1 MFQINEVHFII
12 INSPPSHPTALSDFT
27 FCICFPFSPQSNA
40 RLLPPAMDP
49 SVEPTAEVHQVAD
62 GVVARV
68 AATMDV
74 GDIVTNFQNLLAQ
87 RVCGSMRDA
96 VEDAVN
102 KAVKEKDA
110 TIANLHLENK
120 ALKDLYEISLGDL
133 FNIARDLQVAE
144 DVNLQL
150 HNQLAGLIKEVTEN
164 ASRNKRAITEARKA
178 ISLSSARYPSIS
190 PRKRTRSSS
199 VVDSR
204 NAKRKSSSK
213 SQEAAKEAP
222 SSATSSVAEAAAGDE
237 AAEQA
242 SSTAQASAQASVST
256 KPFGGLGVNVAKDA
270 TENAESY
277 YSPTSPSP
285 SRSRSRF
292 RSRSRSRS
300 CSYGVQSVKEL
311 QVDNFTTDPADLPEP
326 VIFSSADLLAQDPT
340 AAQEH
345 EEGEISD

>member
-1 MFQINEVHFII
+1 MN
-12 INSPPSHPTALSDFT
+12 
-27 FCICFPFSPQSNA
+27 
-40 RLLPPAMDP
+40 P

-164 ASRNKRAITEARKA
+164 AARNKRAITEARKA
-178 ISLSSARYPSIS
+178 ISMSSARYPSLS

-199 VVDSR
+199 VVDLR
-204 NAKRKSSSK
+204 NVKRKSSSK
-213 SQEAAKEAP
+213 SQEAAAKEAP
-222 SSATSSVAEAAAGDE
+222 SSSASSEAGATAGATAGDE

-242 SSTAQASAQASVST
+242 SSAAEVSVST
-256 KPFGGLGVNVAKDA
+256 KPFGGLGVNVTKDA
-270 TENAESY
+270 TENVESY

-311 QVDNFTTDPADLPEP
+311 QVDGNLTADPADLPEP
-326 VIFSSADLLAQDPT
+326 VIFSSADLLASDPT